1 MGNEWKNTEWQK
13 RLKNKPVRYWIR
25 DEIEEIIKEEQID
38 RKRFY
43 EASKYDHFRIINRF
57 YYSFFAHEN
66 RRQPDTTDLGC
77 LWLRFRKGLEQSEI
91 IRWGEDWCEYVSSIA
106 SLIPTE
112 CADKMHYLI
121 LSQGWV
127 YEGYIPEII
136 AVLQETDCCLDD
148 FYVVSKKYAY
158 MIVHTDDGE
167 CMFSLTNRNAISYM
181 KRSPQAAVCRQ
192 GSCTSL

>member
-43 EASKYDHFRIINRF
+43 EASKYDHLRIVNRF

-66 RRQPDTTDLGC
+66 RRKPDTTNLGC

-91 IRWGEDWCEYVSSIA
+91 IRWERAGVSIS
-106 SLIPTE
+106 
-112 CADKMHYLI
+112 
-121 LSQGWV
+121 
-127 YEGYIPEII
+127 
-136 AVLQETDCCLDD
+136 AV
-148 FYVVSKKYAY
+148 
-158 MIVHTDDGE
+158 
-167 CMFSLTNRNAISYM
+167 
-181 KRSPQAAVCRQ
+181 
-192 GSCTSL
+192 